1 MNKYHYYT
9 DGVNEDLV
17 YELQMYADGGI
28 KMPTSIFNAMLGR
41 STMGKVSQMKLERI
55 DEEDVILMKRYGLIP
70 TRIPYPEILSKKI
83 KNGSYVLGENDILV
97 IS

>member
-17 YELQMYADGGI
+17 YELPMYADVGI

-41 STMGKVSQMKLERI
+41 PILGKVSQMKLERI
-55 DEEDVILMKRYGLIP
+55 DQEDVILMKRCGLIP
-70 TRIPYPEILSKKI
+70 IRIPYPEILSNKI
-83 KNGSYVLGENDILV
+83 KNGSYILGNDDILV
-97 IS
+97 VS